1 MIKRFVITIGDSRVG
16 KSTSA
21 RLLLDLY
28 LKQKLTPRVYYHG
41 HRYKLAEYKNYF
53 DINQLGFSRGDS
65 DSLLI
70 DLERGDTIDV
80 VLTDMPGQNFREFT
94 NFEKDVSLVKCLEL
108 LGYRTTFLHPISHR
122 KECINDYIHEVIDYF
137 GDRAD
142 YVIVKNQYFGRDFL
156 HYERSEVK
164 INISALRG
172 TEVVLGEL
180 NQSLYEVLEEA
191 NLTYTLATESNL
203 ILSQLQKS
211 ILFHWITNFHSLI
224 ASNIVAAEYLGL
236 SNALALFEQMDAKI

>member
-1 MIKRFVITIGDSRVG
+1 MTKRFVITIGDSRVG

-28 LKQKLTPRVYYHG
+28 QKNHLKSRIYYHG
-41 HRYKLAEYKNYF
+41 YRNKLSKYQCYF
-53 DINQLGFSRGDS
+53 NINQLGFSRGDS

-70 DLERGDTIDV
+70 DLERESTDV
-80 VLTDMPGQNFREFT
+80 VLTDMPGQNLREFT

-164 INISALRG
+164 ININALRG
-172 TEVVLGEL
+172 TEIVLGEL
-180 NQSLYEVLEEA
+180 NQSLYEALEEA
-191 NLTYTLATESNL
+191 NLTYTLATESNS

-211 ILFHWITNFHSLI
+211 IVFHWVTNFHSLV
-224 ASNIVAAEYLGL
+224 ASNIVAAEY
-236 SNALALFEQMDAKI
+236 

>member
-1 MIKRFVITIGDSRVG
+1 MIKRFVITIGDSRIG

-70 DLERGDTIDV
+70 DLERGDTVDV
-80 VLTDMPGQNFREFT
+80 VLTDMPGQNFVEFKS
-94 NFEKDVSLVKCLEL
+94 FEKDVSLLKNLEAT
-108 LGYRTTFLHPISHR
+108 GYRVTFLHPISHR
-122 KECINDYIHEVIDYF
+122 RECVDHYLQEVIEAI

-142 YVIVKNQYFGRDFL
+142 YIVVKNEYFTKDFF
-156 HYERSEVK
+156 HYDHSETKTKVT
-164 INISALRG
+164 ALEG
-172 TEVVLGEL
+172 IEVNLKNL
-180 NQSLYEVLEEA
+180 NQNLYEMIEDTNSTYTFALEA
-191 NLTYTLATESNL
+191 NSTLN
-203 ILSQLQKS
+203 QLQKGV
-211 ILFHWITNFHSLI
+211 LFYWVTDFHSLVS
-224 ASNIVAAEYLGL
+224 SNVVAAEYLGL
-236 SNALALFEQMDAKI
+236 TNALALFEKMDGII

>member
-1 MIKRFVITIGDSRVG
+1 MTKRFVITIGDSRVG

-28 LKQKLTPRVYYHG
+28 QKKQLKSRIYYHG
-41 HRYKLAEYKNYF
+41 YRNKLSKYQCYF
-53 DINQLGFSRGDS
+53 NINQLGFSRGDS

-70 DLERGDTIDV
+70 DLEGESTDV
-80 VLTDMPGQNFREFT
+80 VLTDMPGQNLGGFT
-94 NFEKDVSLVKCLEL
+94 NFEKDVSLLKCLES

-122 KECINDYIHEVIDYF
+122 KECVNDYLHEVIDYF
-137 GDRAD
+137 GDRVD
-142 YVIVKNQYFGRDFL
+142 YVVVKNQYFGRDFL

-164 INISALRG
+164 ININALRG

-191 NLTYTLATESNL
+191 NLTYTLATESNS